1 MTLATRIFLS
11 LCIFCML
18 SGCSIK
24 MAYNNMDRLVR
35 WGVSDYVDLNREQKA
50 VLDREIKRIRYW
62 HRVNHLS
69 QYADFTHSLA
79 VRWSDQVTI
88 ADIQMAFDQMTSWIE
103 ELQEQT
109 TPLVID
115 MMISLTDQQIAELP
129 QRLEASNLELA
140 EPELGVELGEAQ
152 ALWAEELTDRMRRF
166 TGRLSDDQKNYVK
179 RRSSGYRPE
188 RVLWA
193 EYRRRFQKDLLAL
206 LQHRQDRDRFVEGYR
221 ALVASREAYYG
232 PELTEIFKHNE
243 ALSMDVSAH
252 LLSNLSEKQS
262 NRFVDELTELGDI
275 FAELATQVDDDRTS
289 VEAG

>member
-1 MTLATRIFLS
+1 MTLTTRILLALS
-11 LCIFCML
+11 ILCVL

-69 QYADFTHSLA
+69 QYADFTQALA
-79 VRWSDQVTI
+79 VRWSDQVTV
-88 ADIQMAFDQMTSWIE
+88 ADLQMTFDQITSWVE

-109 TPLVID
+109 APLVID
-115 MMISLTDQQIAELP
+115 MMISLTDEQVADLP
-129 QRLEASNLELA
+129 KRLEASNVELA
-140 EPELGVELGEAQ
+140 EPEQDVELAEAQ
-152 ALWAEELTDRMRRF
+152 ALWAEEVTDRMRRF
-166 TGRLSDDQKNYVK
+166 TGRLSDEQKNYVK
-179 RRSSGYRPE
+179 RRASGYRPE

-193 EYRRRFQKDLLAL
+193 DYRRRFQKDLLAL
-206 LQHRQDRDRFVEGYR
+206 LQERRDRERFAEGYR

-232 PELTEIFKHNE
+232 AELTEIFEHNE
-243 ALSMDVSAH
+243 ALNMDVSAH

-262 NRFVDELTELGDI
+262 ARFIDELTELGDI
-275 FAELATQVDDDRTS
+275 FAELATQVDDDRAS
-289 VEAG
+289 VGAD

>member
-1 MTLATRIFLS
+1 MTLTTRILLALS
-11 LCIFCML
+11 ILCVL

-69 QYADFTHSLA
+69 QYADFTQALA
-79 VRWSDQVTI
+79 VRWSDQVTV
-88 ADIQMAFDQMTSWIE
+88 ADLQMTFDQITSWVE

-109 TPLVID
+109 APLIID
-115 MMISLTDQQIAELP
+115 MMISLTDEQVADLP
-129 QRLEASNLELA
+129 QRLEASNVELA
-140 EPELGVELGEAQ
+140 EPEQDVELAEAQ
-152 ALWAEELTDRMRRF
+152 ALWAEEVTDRMRRF
-166 TGRLSDDQKNYVK
+166 TGRLSDAQKNYVK
-179 RRSSGYRPE
+179 RRASGYRPE

-193 EYRRRFQKDLLAL
+193 DYRRRFQKDLLAL
-206 LQHRQDRDRFVEGYR
+206 LQERQDRERFAEGYL

-232 PELTEIFKHNE
+232 AELTEIFEHNE
-243 ALSMDVSAH
+243 ALNMDVSAH

-262 NRFVDELTELGDI
+262 ARFIDELTELGDI
-275 FAELATQVDDDRTS
+275 FDELATQVDDDRAS
-289 VEAG
+289 VGAD